1 MAGSSPR
8 AEGPEDTAMRVVLSS
23 ALGSSGDRSGT
34 TPGEIVA
41 PQRDGKGDDGEPG
54 YNDRP
59 RRGTKP
65 LEPLCVELD
74 RTEDCRI
81 GDDLTAVGVGRPSP
95 PNACWALRPEQ
106 LRQ

>member
-54 YNDRP
+54 YNDRKLTRIP
-59 RRGTKP
+59 ASCAREETPESRGMPCLFLNTERGFGGKPPQKSGFRRHLAGSKMP
-65 LEPLCVELD
+65 
-74 RTEDCRI
+74 
-81 GDDLTAVGVGRPSP
+81 
-95 PNACWALRPEQ
+95 
-106 LRQ
+106 